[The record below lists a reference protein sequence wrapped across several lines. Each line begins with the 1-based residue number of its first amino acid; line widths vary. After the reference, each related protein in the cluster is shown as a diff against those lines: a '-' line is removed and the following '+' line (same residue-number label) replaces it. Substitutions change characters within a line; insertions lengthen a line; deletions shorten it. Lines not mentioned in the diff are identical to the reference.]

1 MFGRNRETE
10 KQLAEIVRTLKD
22 MNDNIRGAS
31 GYQDTHLELIDCE
44 ENKDEDRDEEN
55 NSPEKSMKKKYNVND
70 ILERLVKISGL
81 FIAVSAVISV
91 INIAVWSLIS
101 SGFNVNTSFYLLSK
115 GVGGAFN
122 FQSIA
127 IFPALTTI
135 FILLNVYLFNKS
147 VDGNRGLKANL
158 LFLWFAS
165 GVFNILLVAGIFLK
179 TPNLFKEGILD
190 LETSWGRIL
199 LAFGLLAIPFSSA
212 YVMYALFFGDLE
224 SEDKTYQSDKPID
237 LSKIICY
244 SGSIVIIL
252 SFMWPVHLYYKGY
265 GSECFEVSN
274 NSVSDRVLR
283 NIPEN
288 NLTDDQKNKI
298 RESLKESWSVLGEE
312 GEKFSVF
319 VTREDK
325 DTIDGVLFKRFAETK
340 DEEGQVVK
348 KWLEERSSGKII
360 TINRKA
366 IKSRNPQVCSSET

>member
-22 MNDNIRGAS
+22 MNDNIRGSS
-31 GYQDTHLELIDCE
+31 GYQDASLELIDCE
-44 ENKDEDRDEEN
+44 ESKDEDRDEEN

-70 ILERLVKISGL
+70 VLERLVKISGL
-81 FIAVSAVISV
+81 FIAVSAVISI
-91 INIAVWSLIS
+91 INIAIWSLIS
-101 SGFNVNTSFYLLSK
+101 SGFNINISFYLLSK
-115 GVGGAFN
+115 GVGSTFN

-135 FILLNVYLFNKS
+135 CILLNVYLFNKS

-165 GVFNILLVAGIFLK
+165 GIFNIGLVAGIFFK
-179 TPNLFKEGILD
+179 TPNLLNEGILD
-190 LETSWGRIL
+190 QETSWGRIL
-199 LAFGLLAIPFSSA
+199 LFFGSIVISISFL
-212 YVMYALFFGDLE
+212 YVVYALVFGDLE
-224 SEDKTYQSDKPID
+224 SEDETCQSGKPID
-237 LSKIICY
+237 ISKIICY
-244 SGSIVIIL
+244 FGSVVIIL
-252 SFMWPVHLYYKGY
+252 SFMWPVHIYYKGY
-265 GSECFEVSN
+265 GPECFEISE
-274 NSVSDRVLR
+274 NSVSDRVLG

-298 RESLKESWSVLGEE
+298 RESLKESWSVFGER
-312 GEKFSVF
+312 GEKFSIF

-340 DEEGQVVK
+340 DENGRDVK

-366 IKSRNPQVCSSET
+366 IKSRNSQVCSSET

>member
-1 MFGRNRETE
+1 MFGCNRGTE

-22 MNDNIRGAS
+22 MNDNIRGTS
-31 GYQDTHLELIDCE
+31 GYQDTSLELIDCE
-44 ENKDEDRDEEN
+44 ENKDKDRDEEN

-70 ILERLVKISGL
+70 TLERLVKISGL
-81 FIAVSAVISV
+81 FVAVSAVISIV
-91 INIAVWSLIS
+91 NIAIWSLIS
-101 SGFNVNTSFYLLSK
+101 SGFNISISFYLLSK
-115 GVGGAFN
+115 GVGSAFN

-147 VDGNRGLKANL
+147 VDGNRGLKVNL

-165 GVFNILLVAGIFLK
+165 GIFNIGLVAGIFLK
-179 TPNLFKEGILD
+179 TPNLLKEGILD
-190 LETSWGRIL
+190 QETPWGRIL
-199 LAFGLLAIPFSSA
+199 LFFGSIAISISFA
-212 YVMYALFFGDLE
+212 YVMYTLVFGDLE
-224 SEDKTYQSDKPID
+224 SEDKKYQSGKPID
-237 LSKIICY
+237 ISKIICY

-252 SFMWPVHLYYKGY
+252 SFMWPVHVYYKGY
-265 GSECFEVSN
+265 GSECFEVSK

-283 NIPEN
+283 KIPEN

-312 GEKFSVF
+312 GEKFSIF

-325 DTIDGVLFKRFAETK
+325 DTIDGVLFKK
-340 DEEGQVVK
+340 DGK
-348 KWLEERSSGKII
+348 DMRSSGKVV

-366 IKSRNPQVCSSET
+366 IKTRDVCHQ

>member
-1 MFGRNRETE
+1 M
-10 KQLAEIVRTLKD
+10 
-22 MNDNIRGAS
+22 
-31 GYQDTHLELIDCE
+31 
-44 ENKDEDRDEEN
+44 
-55 NSPEKSMKKKYNVND
+55 
-70 ILERLVKISGL
+70 
-81 FIAVSAVISV
+81 
-91 INIAVWSLIS
+91 
-101 SGFNVNTSFYLLSK
+101 
-115 GVGGAFN
+115 
-122 FQSIA
+122 
-127 IFPALTTI
+127 
-135 FILLNVYLFNKS
+135 
-147 VDGNRGLKANL
+147 
-158 LFLWFAS
+158 
-165 GVFNILLVAGIFLK
+165 LVAGIFLK

-312 GEKFSVF
+312 GEKFSIF